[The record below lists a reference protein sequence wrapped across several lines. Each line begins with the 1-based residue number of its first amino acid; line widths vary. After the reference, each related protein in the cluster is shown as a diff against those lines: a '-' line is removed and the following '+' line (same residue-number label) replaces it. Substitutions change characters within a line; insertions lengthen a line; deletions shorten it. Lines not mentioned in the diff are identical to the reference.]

1 MNPSPTKQ
9 FPPRKAPASGVTEAR
24 RGDGAHSQSLP
35 CTEAEPVSFSAPI
48 ARHTP
53 DAHETPKLTRD
64 GNGVLKVVSRGQL
77 HPRTYI
83 KKSKEPDE

>member
-1 MNPSPTKQ
+1 MTASPTKH
-9 FPPRKAPASGVTEAR
+9 FPPQKAPASGVTEAR
-24 RGDGAHSQSLP
+24 RDDGAHNQSLP
-35 CTEAEPVSFSAPI
+35 CSEAELVSFTAPI